1 MHSFSLSPLTLG
13 YLHTTAVTGGLFLST
28 AGNITV
34 LSAIYRYAMLKA
46 LLFQHSSF
54 LCVT

>member
-1 MHSFSLSPLTLG
+1 MHSFSLSPLSLS
-13 YLHTTAVTGGLFLST
+13 YLHTTAVTGDLLPST
-28 AGNITV
+28 AGDVTV
-34 LSAIYRYAMLKA
+34 LSATYRYAMLKA